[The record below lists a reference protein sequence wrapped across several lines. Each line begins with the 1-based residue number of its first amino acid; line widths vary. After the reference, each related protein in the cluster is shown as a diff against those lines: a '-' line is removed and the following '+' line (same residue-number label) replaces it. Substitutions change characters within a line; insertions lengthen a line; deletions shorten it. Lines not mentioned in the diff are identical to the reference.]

1 MAECQHATPPGA
13 GPAPGHCA
21 PPGSDAGAARCACAP
36 RPWVELRQVTV
47 RYGALQALAAVTLR
61 VLPGERLAL
70 VGANGSG
77 KSTLLRVLHGLAEI
91 DSGSLHC
98 DRALR
103 QAMLFQRPHMLR
115 TSAQNNVALALWLR
129 GARWRAARQTA
140 LAALA
145 RVGLQELAG
154 QNARTLS
161 GGQQQRLALAR
172 AWALAPQ
179 VLLLDEPTAS
189 LDPHAKREV
198 EALMAGFAAGAGGTG
213 GTGGAPDAQRRGASR
228 VADLAAHSA
237 ARNAS
242 QRAAPRAPPLTMV
255 FSSHNLGQVKRLA
268 SRVLYLEHGRLV
280 ADLPVHDFFHGPL
293 PEAARLFVK
302 GELV

>member
-1 MAECQHATPPGA
+1 MTA
-13 GPAPGHCA
+13 
-21 PPGSDAGAARCACAP
+21 SAAI
-36 RPWVELRQVTV
+36 PWADLRQVTV
-47 RYGALQALAAVTLR
+47 QYGRVVALSDVTLR
-61 VLPGERLAL
+61 IAPGERVAL

-77 KSTLLRVLHGLAEI
+77 KSTLLRVLHGLAAHNGGAHGAGLE
-91 DSGSLHC
+91 C
-98 DRALR
+98 DAALR

-129 GARWRAARQTA
+129 GTRWRDARTAA
-140 LAALA
+140 LAALQ
-145 RVGLQELAG
+145 RVGLQDIAA

-161 GGQQQRLALAR
+161 GGQQQRVALAR
-172 AWALAPQ
+172 AWALRPD

-198 EALMAGFAAGAGGTG
+198 EALMADFAASHGAAG
-213 GTGGAPDAQRRGASR
+213 P
-228 VADLAAHSA
+228 AH
-237 ARNAS
+237 
-242 QRAAPRAPPLTMV
+242 PVTMV

-268 SRVLYLEHGRLV
+268 SRVIYMEHGRV
-280 ADLPVHDFFHGPL
+280 MADLPVHDFFNGPL